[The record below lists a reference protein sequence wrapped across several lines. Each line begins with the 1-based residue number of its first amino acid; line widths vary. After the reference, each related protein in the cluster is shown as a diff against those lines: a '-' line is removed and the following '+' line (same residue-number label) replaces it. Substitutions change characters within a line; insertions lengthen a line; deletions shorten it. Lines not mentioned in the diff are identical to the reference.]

1 MNARNKKIMDT
12 ILTNIA
18 LNSYYTYSELLD
30 SISCDVIARKLDFGI
45 DTEEPISP
53 ENPNGELDFFIELG
67 NILPFTNESADISI
81 FEFDGKLSLSVV
93 IALDEYDI
101 TNDERL
107 NAYFASRETWHAITA
122 DSDPDVLRLEVECDA
137 NDLDDI
143 AYKTE
148 ALLKAVLEDGG
159 LASELDALGNACD
172 DAIDDFL
179 AF

>member
-18 LNSYYTYSELLD
+18 LNTCYTLDELNECIYVD
-30 SISCDVIARKLDFGI
+30 EIARSLNFGPEA
-45 DTEEPISP
+45 DASSC
-53 ENPNGELDFFIELG
+53 ENPDGELDFFIELG

-107 NAYFASRETWHAITA
+107 NSYLASREIWRVITA
-122 DSDPDVLRLEVECDA
+122 NSDPDVLRFEVECNA
-137 NDLDDI
+137 EDLDDI
-143 AYKTE
+143 AAKTE
-148 ALLKAVLEDGG
+148 VLLKIVLEDGG
-159 LASELDALGNACD
+159 LASEINALSG
-172 DAIDDFL
+172 AIDDVENSFL
-179 AF
+179 SF